1 MENKLFNE
9 IVGFIRSTFNDEDFI
24 TLHEPKFRGNEKKYI
39 NKCIDSTFVST
50 VGEFVN
56 EFENKIS
63 EYTNSR
69 YTVVT
74 VNGTEALHLSLL
86 LAGVSVNDEVITQPV
101 TFVATANAISYTGG
115 KPVFVDVD
123 RNTLS
128 ISPEKLEEFI
138 KENYELRDKECVNI
152 RTGNILKACVPV
164 HIFGHP
170 AKIDD
175 IINICNKYNVKVIE
189 DSAESLGSLYKN
201 KHTGTFG
208 YMGILSFNGNK
219 IITTGGGGAILTD
232 NEDIAKRAKHL
243 TTQAKVSHPWEYY
256 HNETG
261 YNYRMPNINA
271 ALGLAQLEQIEEFV
285 NLKRQLA
292 RKYSE
297 FFISIG
303 IDFINEPENSR
314 SNYWLN
320 CIILKNQEERD
331 AFLNYSNK
339 KGVMTRPVWTLMP
352 DLPMFKYCLK
362 SDLSNSKWLQ
372 ERVVNIPSSAVK
384 IN

>member
-1 MENKLFNE
+1 METFKFKE
-9 IVGFIRSTFNDEDFI
+9 ILTFIRGIYQTDNFI
-24 TLHEPKFRGNEKKYI
+24 PLHEPKFPGNEKKYI

-63 EYTNSR
+63 EYTGSR

-152 RTGNILKACVPV
+152 RTGNFLKACVPV

-208 YMGILSFNGNK
+208 YLGILSFNGNK

-232 NEDIAKRAKHL
+232 NEDIAKQAKHL

-292 RKYSE
+292 KKYSE
-297 FFISIG
+297 FFKSTG

-320 CIILKNQEERD
+320 CIILNNQEERD

-352 DLPMFKYCLK
+352 DLPMFKDCYK

-372 ERVVNIPSSAVK
+372 ERVVNIPSSAV
-384 IN
+384 